1 MRWFAK
7 LSNGEVVG
15 EQDEPGGLST
25 WRRLLARCEREGLY
39 LTSLCLVVNGT
50 PAWCR
55 PNAPGYWQA
64 KLAFAATG
72 GSLMPAPGEPP
83 RIEEAATGVGWV
95 EGDLIFN
102 IWGSADGRMWFGPP
116 RPVTGQRQIIWA
128 PGHKG
133 RHGGADERVVII
145 DGRTLRESDG
155 EPVSAGG
162 PALNLA
168 AAPAQPKET
177 D

>member
-15 EQDEPGGLST
+15 EKDEPGGLST
-25 WRRLLARCEREGLY
+25 WRLLMARCEREGLY

-50 PAWCR
+50 PAHCLHG
-55 PNAPGYWQA
+55 AVGYWQA
-64 KLAFAATG
+64 KLAFAAMG
-72 GSLMPAPGEPP
+72 GSINVDSGQAPQVEVM
-83 RIEEAATGVGWV
+83 ATGIGWV

-128 PGHKG
+128 PGHKSL
-133 RHGGADERVVII
+133 HGGADERIVIV
-145 DGRTLRESDG
+145 DGQTLREADG
-155 EPVSAGG
+155 EPVSVGE
-162 PALNLA
+162 PALNPT
-168 AAPAQPKET
+168 APLVTVEEQG
-177 D
+177 